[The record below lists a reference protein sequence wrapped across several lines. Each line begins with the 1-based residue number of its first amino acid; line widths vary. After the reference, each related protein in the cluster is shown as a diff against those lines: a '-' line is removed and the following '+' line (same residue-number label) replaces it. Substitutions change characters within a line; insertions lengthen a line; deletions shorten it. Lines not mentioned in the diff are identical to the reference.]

1 MDLEYLLL
9 PKDKKGKTLQK
20 FINKRIKV
28 LKEDGTLAR
37 LSKQYFGGDY
47 VSNIDK

>member
-1 MDLEYLLL
+1 
-9 PKDKKGKTLQK
+9 TLQK

-28 LKEDGTLAR
+28 LKENGTLAR

>member
-1 MDLEYLLL
+1 L